1 MVLLKVE
8 MNISLSFFENQ
19 FSYLTFFLIKV
30 VGFWSYF
37 QLFPLMESNFALFY
51 HILHTHNLREKNYI
65 AKISIYWRRNNG
77 HLSRGDLGAAESL
90 DDDIVSVEPD
100 DDHRHDRTGSKNR
113 SQTPVEAACCKYKG
127 F

>member
-19 FSYLTFFLIKV
+19 FSYLTFFIIKV
-30 VGFWSYF
+30 GTFFIIFYTHKICAKKITSRK
-37 QLFPLMESNFALFY
+37 FPFTEGA
-51 HILHTHNLREKNYI
+51 R
-65 AKISIYWRRNNG
+65 NG

-100 DDHRHDRTGSKNR
+100 DDHRHNGTGSKHR